1 MDLDTEI
8 AATRQL
14 AESTGRLLAQTVW
27 FARVYTGLPSATA
40 DNVLVEL
47 NFRADRDGTAA
58 RLLATHRGYAET
70 CTNARTHLADLIAHG
85 AQALPAA

>member
-1 MDLDTEI
+1 MDLATEI

-27 FARVYTGLPSATA
+27 FARAYTGLPDTSA

-47 NFRADRDGTAA
+47 SFRADRDGTAA
-58 RLLATHRGYAET
+58 RLLAAHRGYAET
-70 CTNARTHLADLIAHG
+70 CTVARTHLADLLAHG
-85 AQALPAA
+85 AA